1 MQTTRYC
8 IYKKYVYLLTRDV
21 RAGGAGAIQKPVV
34 ALFGAEIVVVGV
46 LLPEGSSEMKRN
58 IYSTRFRSAVQS
70 SEWVGSRIFI
80 GEGLQVLEVP
90 FWLLKGCRIYFEGAP
105 MVENAPFPARR
116 APLLAGGVPYLLR
129 RATSWTKRAP
139 SPFRWA
145 YSLAGRSP
153 YNAFGA
159 KADPGLR

>member
-1 MQTTRYC
+1 M
-8 IYKKYVYLLTRDV
+8 
-21 RAGGAGAIQKPVV
+21 QKPFV
-34 ALFGAEIVVVGV
+34 APFGADIVVVRV

-70 SEWVGSRIFI
+70 SDWGGSRIFI
-80 GEGLQVLEVP
+80 GEGLQVLGVP
-90 FWLLKGCRIYFEGAP
+90 FWLLEGCRIYFEGAA

-139 SPFRWA
+139 SLFRWA
-145 YSLAGRSP
+145 HSLAGRRP
-153 YNAFGA
+153 HNAFGA
-159 KADPGLR
+159 KTDPGLR